1 MKRLFTANSFVL
13 IGVGLAFLYWIIES
27 FLDLFDAQHAGSTYM
42 ERLLASGDTNELRM
56 RIITAG
62 LLIGFS
68 IYAQFLTNKR
78 ARLKETQAQL
88 ATIIESSDD
97 AIFSRTLDGTITT
110 WNRSAEKLFGYTAED
125 AIGQTASIIVPPDG
139 RDEGAQAVERVKR
152 GESTP
157 HYETVRVTKDGRKID
172 VSITVSPIKDSEG
185 NVVGSSTIAR
195 DVTESKQVEL
205 ALKENERRFRQ
216 LFNQSVDALLVHDA
230 SDRILDCNEEACRSL
245 GYTREELLS
254 LYIKDI
260 ATNLV
265 SEEEKQSKEEPTLWQ
280 RAISGEPGR
289 LTGVHL
295 GEHRRK
301 DGTTFPV
308 EVHVGSVDYSGERM
322 IFASAHDI
330 SERKR
335 AEEELKRQAQL
346 LELANDAIMVRDL
359 YGVIS
364 FWNRG
369 AEETYGW
376 KKEEALGQI
385 SHELL
390 KPSFPKPHEEIQ
402 DDLLRK
408 VAGRAS

>member
-1 MKRLFTANSFVL
+1 MLVWVQVSVVTTLLQDKKISVILWPGADCGSTGRRNNKIVKRLFTANSFVL

-56 RIITAG
+56 RITAVG

-97 AIFSRTLDGTITT
+97 AIFGRTLDGTITT
-110 WNRSAEKLFGYTAED
+110 CNRSAEKLFGYTAED

-139 RDEGAQAVERVKR
+139 RDEGAQIVERVKR
-152 GESTP
+152 EEGTP

-205 ALKENERRFRQ
+205 ALKENKRRFRQ
-216 LFNQSVDALLVHDA
+216 LFNQSVDAQLVHDA
-230 SDRILDCNEEACRSL
+230 SGRILDCNEEACRSL
-245 GYTREELLS
+245 GCTREKLLS

-280 RAISGEPGR
+280 R
-289 LTGVHL
+289 T
-295 GEHRRK
+295 
-301 DGTTFPV
+301 
-308 EVHVGSVDYSGERM
+308 
-322 IFASAHDI
+322 
-330 SERKR
+330 
-335 AEEELKRQAQL
+335 
-346 LELANDAIMVRDL
+346 
-359 YGVIS
+359 
-364 FWNRG
+364 
-369 AEETYGW
+369 
-376 KKEEALGQI
+376 
-385 SHELL
+385 
-390 KPSFPKPHEEIQ
+390 
-402 DDLLRK
+402 
-408 VAGRAS
+408 